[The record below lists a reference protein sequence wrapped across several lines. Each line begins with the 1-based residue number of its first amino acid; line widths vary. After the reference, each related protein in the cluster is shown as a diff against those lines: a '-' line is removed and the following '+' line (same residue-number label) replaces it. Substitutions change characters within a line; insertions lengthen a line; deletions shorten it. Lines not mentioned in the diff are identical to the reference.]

1 MKSFFVPLSA
11 AIRFLT
17 VLPLSWRTGDDSSSF
32 SVSLYFFPVV
42 GALIGSLGYVLA
54 ALLCVFLPIK
64 VVAVCMLGF
73 LAFISGCLHLDGLAD
88 SADGLFSSR
97 PRERA
102 LEIMKDS
109 RTGAMGVVA
118 IVFLLLGKYAALSS
132 MDIKTFCLTIF
143 FMPLAGRCSLV
154 FVMAMQN
161 YARKEGGLGQ
171 LFYSEKS
178 KKAAGLSLLI
188 MMFLLAVLA
197 PSAITVVFIALFCTL
212 FLFTRWCNTK
222 LGGATGDTLGAACEI
237 VEMVTAIAFV
247 TLV

>member
-54 ALLCVFLPIK
+54 ALLCNFLPIK

-88 SADGLFSSR
+88 SADGLLSSR

-118 IVFLLLGKYAALSS
+118 IVFLLLGKYSALSS
-132 MDIKTFCLTIF
+132 MDIKTFCLAIF

-154 FVMAMQN
+154 FVMALQS

-197 PSAITVVFIALFCTL
+197 PSAIAVVFITLFCTL
-212 FLFTRWCNTK
+212 FLFTRWCNVK

-237 VEMVTAIAFV
+237 AEMVTAIAFV

>member
-1 MKSFFVPLSA
+1 LKSFFVPLST

-17 VLPLSWRTGDDSSSF
+17 ILPLSWRAGDDSSSF

-54 ALLCVFLPIK
+54 ALLCIFLPIN
-64 VVAVCMLGF
+64 VVAVCMLGL

-88 SADGLFSSR
+88 SADGLLSSR

-178 KKAAGLSLLI
+178 KKAAALSLLI
-188 MMFLLAVLA
+188 LMFLLAVFA
-197 PSAITVVFIALFCTL
+197 PSAIPAVSIILFCTL
-212 FLFTRWCNTK
+212 FLFTRWCRVK

-237 VEMVTAIAFV
+237 AETATAIAFV
-247 TLV
+247 TLI